1 MSTSDSRTGTGKTDA
16 AESTSKLP
24 AFDSASS
31 PSEQGLGS
39 GKGSAARGASRARR
53 SRHRP
58 EGRRRSAAARAGCA

>member
-39 GKGSAARGASRARR
+39 GKGSAARGASRSPKKSAQI
-53 SRHRP
+53 
-58 EGRRRSAAARAGCA
+58 GRASCRERV